1 MRQTIRER
9 WRRSMRTSQPS
20 GRRRARGDVRADIN
34 VTPLVDVVLVL
45 LIIFMV
51 VGPAIAQGIDVELP
65 RTVHHA
71 SKPDDG
77 KDLVVAVTEE
87 GQLFLRTERV
97 LLFDLPGLI
106 ERERQRSPERKV
118 YIKGDDALE
127 YGKVREVME
136 AIHKGARIEELLLV
150 TRARGQTD

>member
-1 MRQTIRER
+1 MPHSLANRARAWTS
-9 WRRSMRTSQPS
+9 RRKS
-20 GRRRARGDVRADIN
+20 GSRRRTRGDVQADIN

-51 VGPAIAQGIDVELP
+51 VGPAIAQGVAVQVP

-77 KDLVVAVTEE
+77 RDLIVALTSE

-97 LLFDLPGLI
+97 RLEDLARLV
-106 ERERQRSPERKV
+106 ERERQRAPDRKV
-118 YIKGDDALE
+118 YLKGDDALE

-136 AIHKGARIEELLLV
+136 AIHGARVEEILLV
-150 TRARGQTD
+150 TRARGQAE